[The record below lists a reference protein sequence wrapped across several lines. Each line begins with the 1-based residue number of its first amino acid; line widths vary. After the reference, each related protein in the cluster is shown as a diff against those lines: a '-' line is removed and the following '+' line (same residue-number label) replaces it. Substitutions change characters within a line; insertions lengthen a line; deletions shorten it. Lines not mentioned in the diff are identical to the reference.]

1 MINDSVRNHFF
12 SRLDERK
19 GLILTVSTENEEV

>member
-12 SRLDERK
+12 SRLDERA
-19 GLILTVSTENEEV
+19 GLKFPDRINRE